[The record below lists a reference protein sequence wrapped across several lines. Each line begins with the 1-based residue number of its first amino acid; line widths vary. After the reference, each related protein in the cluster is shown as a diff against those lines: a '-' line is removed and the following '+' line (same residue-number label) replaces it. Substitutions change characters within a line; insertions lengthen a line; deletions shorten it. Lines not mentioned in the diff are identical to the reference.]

1 MPVLPNPRH
10 EAFAQALV
18 RGRPATE
25 ACSLKS
31 TNDVIFCEVAHSRG
45 SVAGAIGLLVGSVP
59 EFHACVDAQNA
70 FSERPASTRLTRIG

>member
-45 SVAGAIGLLVGSVP
+45 SVAGAIGLLVGSVQHLSSTP
-59 EFHACVDAQNA
+59 AWTRKTHFQSVPH
-70 FSERPASTRLTRIG
+70 RPV